1 VGNHEGRSR
10 AADAKGIGLISKVNA
25 EPCGRLGLAQL
36 GLAAAQ
42 ACRAAAAQACR
53 AAARARARGGL
64 PFYGARARGYLPR
77 AAAAMAAWP
86 MGLAGRT
93 VGPERVGSGHRLG
106 PIR

>member
-1 VGNHEGRSR
+1 VGNHEGRSP
-10 AADAKGIGLISKVNA
+10 AADVKGIGRISKVNA

-36 GLAAAQ
+36 GP
-42 ACRAAAAQACR
+42 AAAQACR

-93 VGPERVGSGHRLG
+93 TGPEQVGSGHRLG